1 MYILCFGQLYCTP
14 DLCFII
20 YKTIG
25 VDGKLAHKSSTFV
38 SRLLRQFIISSII
51 SNTSFLTVVFTKLS
65 KIQLNTFK
73 LSLDSF
79 NVFERIII

>member
-14 DLCFII
+14 DLCSII
-20 YKTIG
+20 YKIIG

-51 SNTSFLTVVFTKLS
+51 SNTSIFAVVFTKFS

-73 LSLDSF
+73 LLLDSF